1 MKLRNAL
8 AALVATSLVSAPLVA
23 QAASASVQ
31 NARSGSDVEGE
42 ELIGLGLIP
51 LLALAAVAV
60 TVVAVAADDDD
71 EDLPT
76 SP

>member
-8 AALVATSLVSAPLVA
+8 AALVATSLVSAPVVV

-31 NARSGSDVEGE
+31 NARAGSDVEGE
-42 ELIGLGLIP
+42 ELIGLGIIP
-51 LLALAAVAV
+51 LLAIFAAVA
-60 TVVAVAADDDD
+60 AAIAIAADDDD